1 MKRNQWAAALFALI
15 LFCCGIAAGVLA
27 DRYYDIEAV
36 AAKANSPENA
46 RKHYIADMR
55 SRLNLTPTQVGQ
67 LENII
72 DETDAQFRAVR
83 EKCHPEM
90 VQVHREHVAHIKA
103 ILTARQIPIY
113 DQMVKERQEQARK
126 KREQENRPR
135 HAH

>member
-1 MKRNQWAAALFALI
+1 MKRNQWAAVLFALL
-15 LFCCGIAAGVLA
+15 LFCCGVAAGVLA
-27 DRYYDIEAV
+27 DRYYDIESV

-46 RKHYIADMR
+46 RKHYISFMR
-55 SRLNLTPTQVGQ
+55 SRLSLTPAQVGQ

-103 ILTARQIPIY
+103 MLTARQVPIY
-113 DQMVKERQEQARK
+113 EQIVREHQEQERK
-126 KREQENRPR
+126 RRQQENRP
-135 HAH
+135 HHGH